1 MQFVPVLIAVAI
13 IAIFTWQR
21 TGSHRLGGLIAGILV
36 TLYAV
41 AGTATQI

>member
-1 MQFVPVLIAVAI
+1 MMAMAI
-13 IAIFTWQR
+13 S
-21 TGSHRLGGLIAGILV
+21 TGSYRSGGLIAGILV